1 MKKWV
6 GDGRTICCNLTC
18 KVITAYAR
26 KGHHFHPFIVI
37 SFLPSLREGE
47 VGHAGRE
54 EGRKEIG
61 SKHVN
66 VVPSSGICCNYF
78 ACQIAANGPSIIDP
92 LFDLWCHPP
101 WSALTM
107 FSTCSRFMLCWRS
120 DRGVF
125 LMVGTVL
132 CGNLSR
138 RFCRRFSESSPCF
151 NGQHGS
157 CITAQRPDSLSIHF
171 TKPSEQVAVPD
182 CMLSTCSRFML
193 RWRSERSFSLGRSIV
208 KITIR
213 NDWTCHGH
221 THHM

>member
-1 MKKWV
+1 MPSLPLSCVCPKISEYYIHSIWVAPSGVKKWV

-92 LFDLWCHPP
+92 LFDL
-101 WSALTM
+101 
-107 FSTCSRFMLCWRS
+107 
-120 DRGVF
+120 
-125 LMVGTVL
+125 
-132 CGNLSR
+132 
-138 RFCRRFSESSPCF
+138 
-151 NGQHGS
+151 
-157 CITAQRPDSLSIHF
+157 
-171 TKPSEQVAVPD
+171 
-182 CMLSTCSRFML
+182 
-193 RWRSERSFSLGRSIV
+193 
-208 KITIR
+208 
-213 NDWTCHGH
+213 
-221 THHM
+221 